1 MTFPTTCEVPVS
13 DILKTNFVRIQS
25 SYNPHPVEIEITAE
39 QRSEPTP
46 GPSGLYVVWDVCRGI
61 AEVNPVLRRVGHVAR
76 HQFVVIFDGRVSGG
90 TSDRWYVM
98 EASDVKN
105 NTRYLMGTG
114 ISAQTAFDNFCERA
128 AFLLSSDPDD
138 VAIVSGYGDQ
148 ADIENMREQARR
160 CFMPGS

>member
-1 MTFPTTCEVPVS
+1 MS
-13 DILKTNFVRIQS
+13 DILHTNIVRFQTA
-25 SYNPHPVEIEITAE
+25 YNPHPVEIEITAQ
-39 QRSEPTP
+39 QRSEPLP

-61 AEVNPVLRRVGHVAR
+61 AEVNPVLRRIGHVAR
-76 HQFVVIFDGRVSGG
+76 QQFVVIFDGRVSGG

-114 ISAQTAFDNFCERA
+114 VSPQTAFDNFCERA
-128 AFLLSSDPDD
+128 EFLLSNDAED
-138 VAIVSGYGDQ
+138 VAVVSGYGTEDN
-148 ADIENMREQARR
+148 IENMREQARR